1 MAVGKGS
8 LNRVL
13 SAEKKSEIVTLLPN
27 NVVELEISSIS
38 FKKTEDKK
46 KITDSVKNYGVI
58 LPVVVGKTKDGLKVI
73 DGAKRLTAL
82 VELGEKTV
90 KAVVV
95 EGDCKKVSAELKKF
109 DKVVKVEVEKGE
121 IDIHE
126 EKFKAIDSIEKDD
139 MPIYL
144 L

>member
-8 LNRVL
+8 LNRVI
-13 SAEKKSEIVTLLPN
+13 SAGKKSEIVTLLPN

-38 FKKTEDKK
+38 FKKTDDKK
-46 KITDSVKNYGVI
+46 KITESVKNYGVI
-58 LPVVVGKTKDGLKVI
+58 LPIVVGKTKDGLKVI
-73 DGAKRLTAL
+73 DGVKRLTAL
-82 VELGEKTV
+82 VELGEKNV

-109 DKVVKVEVEKGE
+109 DKVVKVENKTTES
-121 IDIHE
+121 DIHE
-126 EKFKAIDSIEKDD
+126 EKFKAIDSVKKDD